1 MLGDATN
8 SIEEANAWDYQSEGL
23 AIADK
28 LNIKSERM
36 NARMNSLSGGEKKRV
51 ALAAALLKKPDILLL
66 DEPTN
71 HLDIDALEWLADYL
85 KPGGRDKDMAML
97 LVTHDRYFLERVCSE
112 IVEIDRGSL
121 YRYPGNYM
129 RFLQLK
135 ADRIAAEDADAERA
149 RTKLR
154 KESEWMA
161 KQPRARQAKS
171 KARQGQFYE
180 LVEKAKGRGPDA
192 KALSLV
198 TDEEKERQKRL
209 GGVIAEFKGAKY
221 QMGDRV
227 LLDDFTYNF
236 RTRDR
241 IGIVGANGV
250 GKSTFLKILTNELKL
265 LKGSVRIGE
274 TVCIGYYEQTGL
286 NLTPE
291 QEKQPVLKFVQEAV
305 EKFTPTETLKA
316 PALKI
321 SVDVNE
327 PTGRRDRI
335 AGKEASVNVQVT
347 QEISQSSAVSE
358 RDAMALL
365 SRFQFPSK
373 RWYDRVG
380 QLSGGERRRLQ
391 LLQILAKRPNV
402 LLLDEPSNDLDLST
416 LAVLEEYL
424 TETFEGC
431 LLVVSH
437 DNFFVN
443 RVAEHLFVFEGDGIV
458 RDFQGSYTEYLQY
471 RLDIA
476 QEKKDA
482 ANEAKK
488 SSSSSSSSSSSKQV
502 KSKIKDVESDAIIQ
516 ETKTTTTVKSSNSPP
531 KALSYNE
538 RKEYNKLEKEIA
550 KLGLEIKEYE
560 DKLSNSNGKEGFST
574 LNEWT
579 KKLNDLKGLCEKKET
594 RWLELAALADE

>member
-171 KARQGQFYE
+171 KARQDQFYE

-209 GGVIAEFKGAKY
+209 GGVVAEFKGAKY

-286 NLTPE
+286 NLTSE

>member
-8 SIEEANAWDYQSEGL
+8 AVEEANAWDYQSEGL

-28 LNIKSERM
+28 LNIKNERM
-36 NARMNSLSGGEKKRV
+36 SVRMSSLSGGEKKRV

-71 HLDIDALEWLADYL
+71 HLDIDALEWLSDYL

-154 KESEWMA
+154 RESEWMA

-171 KARQGQFYE
+171 KARQDQFYE

-209 GGVIAEFKGAKY
+209 GGVVAEFKGAQY

-236 RTRDR
+236 RSRDR

-250 GKSTFLKILTNELKL
+250 GKSTFLKILTNELPL
-265 LKGSVRIGE
+265 VKGSVRIGE

-286 NLTPE
+286 SLTPE

-305 EKFTPTETLKA
+305 EKYTPTETLKA

-327 PTGRRDRI
+327 PTGRRDRL

-380 QLSGGERRRLQ
+380 QLSGGL
-391 LLQILAKRPNV
+391 
-402 LLLDEPSNDLDLST
+402 
-416 LAVLEEYL
+416 Y
-424 TETFEGC
+424 
-431 LLVVSH
+431 
-437 DNFFVN
+437 
-443 RVAEHLFVFEGDGIV
+443 
-458 RDFQGSYTEYLQY
+458 
-471 RLDIA
+471 
-476 QEKKDA
+476 
-482 ANEAKK
+482 
-488 SSSSSSSSSSSKQV
+488 
-502 KSKIKDVESDAIIQ
+502 
-516 ETKTTTTVKSSNSPP
+516 
-531 KALSYNE
+531 
-538 RKEYNKLEKEIA
+538 
-550 KLGLEIKEYE
+550 
-560 DKLSNSNGKEGFST
+560 
-574 LNEWT
+574 
-579 KKLNDLKGLCEKKET
+579 
-594 RWLELAALADE
+594 